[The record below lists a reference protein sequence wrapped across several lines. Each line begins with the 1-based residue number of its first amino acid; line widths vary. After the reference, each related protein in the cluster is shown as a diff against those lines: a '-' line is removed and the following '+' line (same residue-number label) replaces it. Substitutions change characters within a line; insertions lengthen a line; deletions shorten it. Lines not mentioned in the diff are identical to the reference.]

1 MLFTKTFSHIQ
12 AAFTGLVSLA
22 SVRSGSGEVGGA
34 KTSAVTKRWHPVSML
49 DANSAGN
56 ASNAQIA
63 FDGHGN
69 AMAVWSSYD
78 GISYNICVVK
88 FVPGLGWGEIHEM
101 LTDNPA
107 VVYSPQIAINEDGHA
122 VVVWSNFDGVRSVI
136 WANTYVPGSG
146 WGAAICIEAN
156 DNASYAETPKVA
168 IDTYG
173 NAIVLWR
180 RYDLSQ
186 RSIWANRFEP
196 GAGWLTPT
204 LIESNTLGDTES
216 PQIAM
221 HSNGC
226 AMAVWRRCN
235 GKQTDIWINDYT
247 LNMGWGTAR
256 PLNARSVG
264 DAYEPQIAIS
274 DSGSAIVVWR
284 QSDGTGHKVWFSR
297 YTHDTKWDASQAIEI
312 DHTWQAFE
320 PQIAMHRS
328 GSAIAVWC
336 KSNIGI
342 SSVWASSYTPN
353 TGWSIAQMI
362 SGDSNANK
370 AQIRISANGTAM
382 AIWHQADEKAHVICA
397 NRFEP
402 GKGWGQ
408 AIVFKSTLTGR
419 ADLPQIAMND
429 SGDAIAVWQ
438 QLNGLQENIL
448 TSVYCA

>member
-1 MLFTKTFSHIQ
+1 MLFTKTLSHLQ
-12 AAFTGLVSLA
+12 TAFTGLVSLG
-22 SVRSGSGEVGGA
+22 SVRLGSGEVGSS
-34 KTSAVTKRWHPVSML
+34 KTFTVTKSWHPVSML
-49 DANSAGN
+49 DAQSAGN

-78 GISYNICVVK
+78 GISYNICVVN
-88 FVPGLGWGEIHEM
+88 FVPGLGWGEVHEI
-101 LTDNPA
+101 LTDNAA
-107 VVYSPQIAINEDGHA
+107 VVYSPQIAINEGGQA
-122 VVVWSNFDGVRSVI
+122 VVVWSHFDGVRSVI
-136 WANTYVPGSG
+136 WANNYVPGSG
-146 WGAAICIEAN
+146 WATATCIEAN
-156 DNASYAETPKVA
+156 DHFSDAETPKVA

-173 NAIVLWR
+173 NAIVVWR
-180 RYDLSQ
+180 RYDVTQ
-186 RSIWANRFEP
+186 RSIWANRYEP

-221 HSNGC
+221 HGNGC
-226 AMAVWRRCN
+226 AMVVWRRCSS
-235 GKQTDIWINDYT
+235 KQTDIWINDYT
-247 LNMGWGTAR
+247 LHIGWGTAR
-256 PLNARSVG
+256 RLNMGSTS

-274 DSGSAIVVWR
+274 HGGSAIVVWR
-284 QSDGTGHKVWFSR
+284 QSDGTGHKVWFNR
-297 YTHDTKWDASQAIEI
+297 YTHDTKWDVAQAIEI

-336 KSNIGI
+336 KSNIGS
-342 SSVWASSYTPN
+342 SSVWASCYTPN
-353 TGWSIAQMI
+353 IGWGVAQMI
-362 SGDSNANK
+362 SGNSNANK
-370 AQIRISANGTAM
+370 ALIRVSANGTAV

-397 NRFEP
+397 NSYRP
-402 GKGWGQ
+402 GTGWGE
-408 AIVFKSTLTGR
+408 ATVFKSALTGR

-448 TSVYCA
+448 ASVYCA